1 MLGLMNGSTKNTTGK
16 GDPMRFLFVT
26 ILVALCA
33 ILGPTSLQAEDSAAS
48 MKPTYVIKTA
58 KGEITLELDAEKAP
72 GTVLNFD
79 YYVSAGFYNGTIFH
93 RVIPNFMIQGGGFLP
108 DETQKSEGLREPI
121 ANEWRN
127 GLKNVRG
134 SIAMA
139 RIGRRPDSATA
150 QFFINLKDNPVLDKP
165 NDGAAYCVFGTVTA
179 GIETVDAIAAVPTVA
194 KASFGGREKAN
205 PVEPILIETITAVT
219 PLDRDKAT
227 ARKTVAA
234 EEIANAEK
242 IAKEAAQKA
251 AMAEV
256 EDFVAA
262 KEKEL
267 GAKREVTDSGL
278 ISIVM
283 QAGTGTVKP
292 TVKDKAK
299 VHYTGTFLD
308 GKEFDSSRKPGRQPF
323 DVNLAGGV
331 IQGWLEGLKLM
342 TEGERR
348 LFIIPPDL
356 AYGPGGSPG
365 AIPPN
370 SWLVFDVEMLKIN

>member
-1 MLGLMNGSTKNTTGK
+1 
-16 GDPMRFLFVT
+16 MRFLIASLT
-26 ILVALCA
+26 LAACALM
-33 ILGPTSLQAEDSAAS
+33 GSTTVQAEETAPAAS
-48 MKPTYVIKTA
+48 MKPTYIIKTS
-58 KGEITLELDAEKAP
+58 KGEIALELDAEKAP

-79 YYVSAGFYNGTIFH
+79 TYVTDGFYNGTIFH
-93 RVIPNFMIQGGGFLP
+93 RVIPNFMIQGGGFTP
-108 DETQKSEGLREPI
+108 DEKQKKDGLRSPVV
-121 ANEWRN
+121 NEWRN

-150 QFFINLKDNPVLDKP
+150 QFFINLKDNTTLDKP
-165 NDGAAYCVFGTVTA
+165 NDGAAYCVFGTVTD
-179 GIETVDAIAAVPTVA
+179 GMEVVDEIAAVPTIA
-194 KASFGGREKAN
+194 KGAFGGREKAN
-205 PVEPILIETITAVT
+205 PVEPVLIETITVVT
-219 PLDRDKAT
+219 PLDTEAAKARQT
-227 ARKTVAA
+227 IAA
-234 EEIANAEK
+234 EEIAKAEQE
-242 IAKEAAQKA
+242 AKEAAKKA

-283 QAGTGTVKP
+283 KPGTGTVKP
-292 TVKDKAK
+292 TAKDKAT

-308 GKEFDSSRKPGRQPF
+308 GKEFDSSRRPGREPF
-323 DVNLAGGV
+323 EVNLSGGV

-348 LFIIPPDL
+348 LFIIPPAL
-356 AYGPGGSPG
+356 GYGEAGAGGS
-365 AIPPN
+365 IPPN